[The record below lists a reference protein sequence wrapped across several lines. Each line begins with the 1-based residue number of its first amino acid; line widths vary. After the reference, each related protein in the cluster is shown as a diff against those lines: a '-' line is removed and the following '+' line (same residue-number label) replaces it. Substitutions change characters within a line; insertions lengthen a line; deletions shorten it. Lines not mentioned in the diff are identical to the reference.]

1 MDKIK
6 KGLGKIGK
14 PLKKVFGPVGRCFRF
29 VGKKVMKVL
38 APVGRFF
45 KKIGSR
51 AYELKQKYMGNPLVF
66 NLFLAVVLYV
76 YMEIFARQSLIA
88 FARFV
93 IENPLVF
100 LFNVAIIFAT
110 YAIPLLFP
118 RRTFWHLIVTAFWF
132 AIGTING
139 IVLLNRL
146 TPFNVKDL
154 SNIEEAKA
162 IATNYLSVPLLI
174 IVAIAAVAIIAGL
187 VLLFIKGPK
196 AENYNWKKGVASF
209 LVIVIAML
217 AVWTGAVRMNV
228 VSTYF
233 GNLPYAYRDYG
244 IPYSFIST
252 WVITGIG
259 EPDEYSEEYI
269 QDGIFINGELGED
282 GIFTPEITD
291 EDEDYPNIIFLQLE
305 SFIDPTL
312 FKDFEYS
319 QDPMPYYRQLM
330 EEYSSGMLTVPSVGA
345 GTANIEF
352 EAMTGISVRFFGPG
366 EYPYKSVLKEE
377 TVASIP
383 YDLKNMGFATHAIH
397 NHRGAFYG
405 RNEVFK
411 NMGFDTFTSLEYMI
425 NVEKTKKNWAKDN
438 ILTDNILAAMDSTE
452 GRDYIYTISVQ
463 GHGKYPEEETLTDP
477 PIKITSAPESFEEEV
492 VWQYEYYVNQI
503 YEMDQFIKDLTDT
516 LAEYDEDIVL
526 VMYGDHLPALEV
538 YEEHIVTGDMYM
550 TQYIVW
556 DNFGMAKEDANLTCY
571 EIGSEVL
578 DRLGI
583 HKGLITTYQQK
594 YKGTSNYLENLE
606 ALAYDMLYG
615 DKYIFGGK
623 TPFEPTDMRM
633 GINPIK
639 IEEIVLIGE
648 DYYIKGQNFTEYSK
662 VSLNG
667 KPLKTVYL
675 GPTLLGLKEE
685 VDPEDVVNMKIS
697 QVEKNDVI
705 LSTTE

>member
-1 MDKIK
+1 MEKIK
-6 KGLGKIGK
+6 NGLKKIAG
-14 PLKKVFGPVGRCFRF
+14 PLKKVFAPVGRCLKAA
-29 VGKKVMKVL
+29 GKKVMKVL

-45 KKIGSR
+45 KKTGTR
-51 AYELKQKYMGNPLVF
+51 AYAFKQKYMGNPLVF
-66 NLFLAVVLYV
+66 NAFLAIVLYC
-76 YMEIFARQSLIA
+76 YMEIFARQGLIA
-88 FARFV
+88 FGKFV
-93 IENPLVF
+93 IGSPLVF
-100 LFNVAIIFAT
+100 LLNVFIIFAT
-110 YAIPLLFP
+110 YAIPVLFP

-162 IATNYLSVPLLI
+162 IATNYLSAPLL
-174 IVAIAAVAIIAGL
+174 VLVGIAAVALIAGL
-187 VLLFIKGPK
+187 VVLFIKGPK
-196 AENYNWKKGVASF
+196 DPNYNWKKSAAEF
-209 LVIVIAML
+209 LIIVIAMG
-217 AVWTGAVRMNV
+217 AVWTGAIKMNV

-252 WVITGIG
+252 WLITGIG

-269 QDGIFINGELGED
+269 QEGIFINGELGDD
-282 GIFTPEITD
+282 GIFQPVVTD
-291 EDEDYPNIIFLQLE
+291 EDTEHPNILFLQLE
-305 SFIDPTL
+305 SFFDPTL
-312 FKDFEYS
+312 FKDFEFN

-330 EEYSSGMLTVPSVGA
+330 SEYSSGMLTVPSVGA
-345 GTANIEF
+345 GTANVEF

-383 YDLKNMGFATHAIH
+383 YDLKNMGYSTHAIH

-438 ILTDNILAAMDSTE
+438 ILVDNIVEALDSTE

-463 GHGKYPEEETLTDP
+463 GHGKYPEEETLIDP
-477 PIKITSAPESFEEEV
+477 PIRITSAPADFEEEV

-503 YEMDQFIKDLTDT
+503 YEMDKFVKNLTDT

-538 YEEHIVTGDMYM
+538 YEEYIVTGDMYM

-578 DRLGI
+578 DRLDI
-583 HKGLITTYQQK
+583 HEGLITTFQQK

-615 DKYIFGGK
+615 DKYIFGGESPYK
-623 TPFEPTDMRM
+623 PTDMRM
-633 GINPIK
+633 GINPIV
-639 IEEIVLIGE
+639 IEEIVMIGE

-662 VSLNG
+662 VSLDG
-667 KPLKTVYL
+667 EPLKTVYL

-685 VDPEDVVNMKIS
+685 VDPEDVDRMKIS

>member
-1 MDKIK
+1 MDKFK
-6 KGLGKIGK
+6 KGLGKILK
-14 PLKKVFGPVGRCFRF
+14 PLKKIFSPVGRAFKAAGR
-29 VGKKVMKVL
+29 KIMKVL
-38 APVGRFF
+38 SPIGRFF
-45 KKIGSR
+45 KNMGLK
-51 AYELKQKYMGNPLVF
+51 AYALKQKYMGNPFVF
-66 NLFLAVVLYV
+66 NAFLAVVLYC
-76 YMEIFARQSLIA
+76 YMEIFARQSLIE
-88 FARFV
+88 FARFF
-93 IENPLVF
+93 IQNPLVF
-100 LFNVAIIFAT
+100 LLNVIIIYGT
-110 YAIPLLFP
+110 YAIPLLFS

-132 AIGTING
+132 AIGTVNG

-154 SNIEEAKA
+154 ANLEEAKA
-162 IATNYLSVPLLI
+162 IATNYLPLPLLI
-174 IVAIAAVAIIAGL
+174 IVIIAAVALIAGL
-187 VLLFIKGPK
+187 VVLFIKGPK
-196 AENYNWKKGVASF
+196 VESYDWRKSIASF
-209 LVIVIAML
+209 LVIVMIMMGA
-217 AVWTGAVRMNV
+217 WTGAVKMNV

-252 WVITGIG
+252 WLITGIS
-259 EPDEYSEEYI
+259 EPDEYTEESI
-269 QDGIFINGELGED
+269 KEIFINGELGED
-282 GIFTPEITD
+282 GIYTPEITD
-291 EDEDYPNIIFLQLE
+291 EDEQHANIVFLQLE
-305 SFIDPTL
+305 SFFDPTL
-312 FKDFEYS
+312 FKGFEYN

-330 EEYSSGMLTVPSVGA
+330 GEYSSGMLTVPSVGA
-345 GTANIEF
+345 GTANVEF

-377 TVASIP
+377 TVESIP
-383 YDLKNMGFATHAIH
+383 YDLKNMGYVTHAIH

-438 ILTDNILAAMDSTE
+438 ILADNIVAALDSTE

-463 GHGKYPEEETLTDP
+463 GHGKYPEEETLIDP
-477 PIKITSAPESFEEEV
+477 PIKITSAPEDFEEEV

-503 YEMDQFIKDLTDT
+503 YEMDKFIKNLTDT

-550 TQYIVW
+550 TQYIIW
-556 DNFGMAKEDANLTCY
+556 DNMGMEKEDANLTCY

-578 DRLGI
+578 DRLDI
-583 HKGLITTYQQK
+583 HTGLITTYQQK

-615 DKYIFGGK
+615 DKYIYGGK

-633 GINPIK
+633 GINPIR
-639 IEEIVLIGE
+639 IEEIVMIGE
-648 DYYIKGQNFTEYSK
+648 DYYIKGENFTEYSK

-667 KPLKTVYL
+667 EPLKTVYL

-685 VDPEDVVNMKIS
+685 VDPEDVANMKIS

>member
-1 MDKIK
+1 MDKFK
-6 KGLGKIGK
+6 KGLGKILK
-14 PLKKVFGPVGRCFRF
+14 PLKKIFSPVGRAFKAAGR
-29 VGKKVMKVL
+29 KIMKVL
-38 APVGRFF
+38 SPIGRFF
-45 KKIGSR
+45 KNMGLK
-51 AYELKQKYMGNPLVF
+51 AYALKQKYMGNPFVF
-66 NLFLAVVLYV
+66 NAFLAVVLYC
-76 YMEIFARQSLIA
+76 YMEIFARQSLIE
-88 FARFV
+88 FARFF
-93 IENPLVF
+93 IQNPLVF
-100 LFNVAIIFAT
+100 LLNVIIIYGT
-110 YAIPLLFP
+110 YAIPLLFS

-132 AIGTING
+132 AIGTVNG

-154 SNIEEAKA
+154 ANLEEAKA
-162 IATNYLSVPLLI
+162 IATNYLPLPLLI
-174 IVAIAAVAIIAGL
+174 IVIIAAVALIAGL
-187 VLLFIKGPK
+187 VVLFIKGPK
-196 AENYNWKKGVASF
+196 VESYDWRKSIASF
-209 LVIVIAML
+209 LVIVMIMMGA
-217 AVWTGAVRMNV
+217 WTGAVKMNV

-252 WVITGIG
+252 WLITGIS
-259 EPDEYSEEYI
+259 EPDEYTEESI
-269 QDGIFINGELGED
+269 KEIFINGELGED
-282 GIFTPEITD
+282 GIYTPEITD
-291 EDEDYPNIIFLQLE
+291 EDEQHANIVFLQLE
-305 SFIDPTL
+305 SFFDPTL
-312 FKDFEYS
+312 FKGFEYN

-330 EEYSSGMLTVPSVGA
+330 SEYSSGMLTVPSVGA
-345 GTANIEF
+345 GTANVEF

-377 TVASIP
+377 TVESIP
-383 YDLKNMGFATHAIH
+383 YDLKNMGYVTHAIH

-438 ILTDNILAAMDSTE
+438 ILADNIVAALDSTE

-463 GHGKYPEEETLTDP
+463 GHGKYPEEETLIDP
-477 PIKITSAPESFEEEV
+477 PIKITSAPEDFEEEV

-503 YEMDQFIKDLTDT
+503 YEMDKFIKNLTDT

-550 TQYIVW
+550 TQYIIW
-556 DNFGMAKEDANLTCY
+556 DNMGMEKEDANLTCY

-578 DRLGI
+578 DRLDI
-583 HKGLITTYQQK
+583 HTGLITTYQQK

-615 DKYIFGGK
+615 DKYIYGGK

-633 GINPIK
+633 GINPIR
-639 IEEIVLIGE
+639 IEEIVMIGE
-648 DYYIKGQNFTEYSK
+648 DYYIKGENFTEYSK

-667 KPLKTVYL
+667 EPLKTVYL

-685 VDPEDVVNMKIS
+685 VDPEDVANMKIS